1 MSTGSSL
8 LTSILD
14 MRHCWPPILCLGIVP
29 IMQSLRLLGGSSINA
44 LGIALPWIRLIARE
58 PHTAEKDSLIA

>member
-14 MRHCWPPILCLGIVP
+14 MRYCWPPILCLGIVP

-44 LGIALPWIRLIARE
+44 RHRVAV
-58 PHTAEKDSLIA
+58 DSECNAPFF